1 MNFSVLMSVYYKE
14 SPEYL
19 KDSISSVFHQT
30 LLPNEVILVE
40 DGKLTDKLYDV
51 IKKLQEKYNNLKTVS
66 LNKNQGLG
74 PALNEG
80 LKYCSYEIIARM
92 DSDDICM
99 PDRFKIQ
106 TDFLEKHPNIDI
118 VSGWID
124 EFNDK
129 KENIIST
136 RKTPETHKEIVKF
149 SKFRNPINHPAVMFR
164 KKTICNIGGYKNI
177 HFLEDYDLWIRA
189 ILNGAQLYNIQ
200 QSILYFR
207 LTDNAFLRRGGIEYA
222 KKEIE
227 FQQMLYN
234 KKYISIR
241 NMYFNIGIRLLMR
254 LLPNIIRKYIYVF
267 KLRK

>member
-14 SPEYL
+14 NPEYL
-19 KDSISSVFHQT
+19 NDSINSIFSQT

-40 DGKLTDKLYDV
+40 DGKLTDKLYDE
-51 IKKLQEKYNNLKTVS
+51 INKLQEKYNNLKIVS
-66 LNKNQGLG
+66 LNNNQGLG

-80 LKYCSYEIIARM
+80 LKYCSYDIVARM

-99 PDRFKIQ
+99 SDRFKIQ

-118 VSGWID
+118 ISGWID

-136 RKTPETHKEIVKF
+136 RKLPETHAEIVKF
-149 SKFRNPINHPAVMFR
+149 SKFRNPINHPAAMFR

-177 HFLEDYDLWIRA
+177 RFLEDYDLWIRA
-189 ILNGAQLYNIQ
+189 ILNGAQFYNIQ

-207 LTDNAFLRRGGIEYA
+207 QTDNAFLRRGGIEYA
-222 KKEIE
+222 KKEIK
-227 FQQMLYN
+227 FQQMLYK
-234 KKYISIR
+234 KKYISIK
-241 NMYFNIGIRLLMR
+241 NMYFNIGIRLIMR
-254 LLPNIIRKYIYVF
+254 LLPNIIRKYIYVSR
-267 KLRK
+267 LRK